1 MCELYQNLI
10 MRSVREIETLERH
23 GHLNDRMV
31 AAVMVFDTPLSPIR
45 PKLRAI
51 RNETVFLSAING
63 TESTDN
69 EEEDDED
76 SDATIKLD
84 DGDDDDIE
92 PPEKQ
97 TRNAKV
103 TFKQQHQ
110 YMPPTVVAALNGTF
124 VRISPGFA
132 RSRGLPTASRFTNH
146 AVPRMRTDGKK
157 N

>member
-84 DGDDDDIE
+84 DDDDDDIE

-103 TFKQQHQ
+103 TFKQQQ
-110 YMPPTVVAALNGTF
+110 DMPPTVVAALNGTLYEF
-124 VRISPGFA
+124 PPDSQDPVDFPLLPDSPTML
-132 RSRGLPTASRFTNH
+132 SRE
-146 AVPRMRTDGKK
+146 
-157 N
+157 